1 MKFDTFTSTINEKKG
16 LWANMHARR
25 KAGKPKRKPGDKNY
39 PKTLNVEQTCGKGEY
54 FCNDDQKC
62 KPIPEGHKVK
72 ADGELVSE
80 SAAWTRKEGKNK
92 SGGLNEKGRKS
103 YERANPGS
111 DLKAPSK
118 KKGNKRRASF
128 CARMKGMKKKLT
140 SAKTAR
146 DPDSRINKSLRAWN
160 CEYEWELDL
169 LEDAKMG
176 RQSDEKLAAAHKR
189 FSGMDQ
195 SSPANKF
202 MLKRIEKEQ
211 SRRKKVNE
219 HHQKDE
225 NGKVIEHDEVEETPD
240 QQIINPAQPW
250 DQGYDVTVIDEV
262 VHQSQRPSNLKKK
275 AKLAAALNRLQDL
288 KVASKMK
295 EEYVKMTKKAY
306 SKIHKDFKSDDPKN
320 PRTTRYVKGKGTVS
334 SPVKFVDEAKV
345 DKRIPDYK
353 RATKRDERY
362 GNPHGSLA
370 LGGGIRKDRR
380 ADHEARRG
388 VKKEEVV
395 NEKIK
400 YDKSGSSMDYFLGPD
415 PKKTKYYKDNVKKKT
430 KKEEV
435 EHIDELNFDTL
446 SSYVRKAYKD
456 QRETG
461 KDRRR
466 GIGMA
471 KGKQDDKVFG
481 KTKKNK
487 YGYSEEVEI
496 GEAKKMVKVKLKD
509 PSKIK
514 VKVTDIGAGGKE
526 YVRKNEMDEGTS
538 YGLYKGSGKPSGAMA
553 AYLKNK
559 KKKDKE
565 KKLVKAEEYF
575 VGTVR
580 DTRWDED
587 HLDEVLGYAAQ
598 IAGGMV
604 RDGVRGLSNP
614 DIKPGKD
621 TVKKLKTQA
630 AEKKKT
636 GGGASAVKSKQDA
649 DRQAALKKQK
659 DDRRDRAKK
668 ILTAD
673 KAAKKKVKQSD
684 TGQSLRDGE
693 AGGAPNAKPM
703 TAEQVKRDEYGDPIG
718 GPKISKKQIKINLGK
733 REKDEKIVRS
743 EQVDPKPQVGG
754 SKPMT
759 KGQQKQIE
767 GKKKQ
772 ANMIKKQILM
782 KKLMAVRAGADGV
795 TS

>member
-16 LWANMHARR
+16 LWDNMHARR

-211 SRRKKVNE
+211 SRRKKMNE

-250 DQGYDVTVIDEV
+250 DQLNEV

-306 SKIHKDFKSDDPKN
+306 NKIHKDFKSDDPKN

-345 DKRIPDYK
+345 DKLVPDYK

-415 PKKTKYYKDNVKKKT
+415 PKKTKYYKDTVKKKT
-430 KKEEV
+430 KKEE
-435 EHIDELNFDTL
+435 
-446 SSYVRKAYKD
+446 YV
-456 QRETG
+456 
-461 KDRRR
+461 
-466 GIGMA
+466 
-471 KGKQDDKVFG
+471 
-481 KTKKNK
+481 
-487 YGYSEEVEI
+487 SE
-496 GEAKKMVKVKLKD
+496 KKMVKVKLKD

-580 DTRWDED
+580 DTRWEED

-621 TVKKLKTQA
+621 TVKKLSSQA

-636 GGGASAVKSKQDA
+636 GGGASAVKSQQDA
-649 DRQAALKKQK
+649 KRQAALKKQK

-743 EQVDPKPQVGG
+743 EQVDPKPAVGG

>member
-1 MKFDTFTSTINEKKG
+1 MEHIEEQKPPRTAKG
-16 LWANMHARR
+16 AMAYDGPNKAASEARDR
-25 KAGKPKRKPGDKNY
+25 VIAKTKALR
-39 PKTLNVEQTCGKGEY
+39 
-54 FCNDDQKC
+54 
-62 KPIPEGHKVK
+62 
-72 ADGELVSE
+72 
-80 SAAWTRKEGKNK
+80 
-92 SGGLNEKGRKS
+92 
-103 YERANPGS
+103 
-111 DLKAPSK
+111 K
-118 KKGNKRRASF
+118 KKGIKPTVNIDA
-128 CARMKGMKKKLT
+128 
-140 SAKTAR
+140 
-146 DPDSRINKSLRAWN
+146 PDRLVSLKIKEAVAN
-160 CEYEWELDL
+160 YNEEL
-169 LEDAKMG
+169 
-176 RQSDEKLAAAHKR
+176 
-189 FSGMDQ
+189 
-195 SSPANKF
+195 
-202 MLKRIEKEQ
+202 
-211 SRRKKVNE
+211 
-219 HHQKDE
+219 
-225 NGKVIEHDEVEETPD
+225 
-240 QQIINPAQPW
+240 
-250 DQGYDVTVIDEV
+250 
-262 VHQSQRPSNLKKK
+262 
-275 AKLAAALNRLQDL
+275 
-288 KVASKMK
+288 
-295 EEYVKMTKKAY
+295 KMTKKEY
-306 SKIHKDFKSDDPKN
+306 GKIHKAFKSDDPKN

-345 DKRIPDYK
+345 DKLVPDHK
-353 RATKRDERY
+353 RSGKRLERY

-370 LGGGIRKDRR
+370 LGGGIQRDRR
-380 ADHEARRG
+380 ADHAERRG
-388 VKKEEVV
+388 KKTKGVKEGMYDVDPKTGESPVAKSV
-395 NEKIK
+395 RKGNKLDGDKRLKHFSKLAKKMIGEKIK

-415 PKKTKYYKDNVKKKT
+415 PKKTKYYKDTVKKKT

-461 KDRRR
+461 KDRRK

-538 YGLYKGSGKPSGAMA
+538 YGIYKGTGKPSGAMA

-630 AEKKKT
+630 AEKKQT

-718 GPKISKKQIKINLGK
+718 GPKISKKQLKRNLA
-733 REKDEKIVRS
+733 RNEKDEKIVRS
-743 EQVDPKPQVGG
+743 EQMDPKPAAGG
-754 SKPMT
+754 GKPMT

-772 ANMIKKQILM
+772 QNMIKKQILM

-795 TS
+795 VS

>member
-16 LWANMHARR
+16 LWDNMHARR

-345 DKRIPDYK
+345 DKLVPDYK

-538 YGLYKGSGKPSGAMA
+538 YGLYKGSGKASGAMKDYLDKKAKMLTKKRNKQSDA
-553 AYLKNK
+553 AKNNPHFDSTQPSPSGRNKYEQMSFQQFQEKCWPGYEKKGMKTMFGKRYPNCVK
-559 KKKDKE
+559 KKK
-565 KKLVKAEEYF
+565 
-575 VGTVR
+575 
-580 DTRWDED
+580 
-587 HLDEVLGYAAQ
+587 
-598 IAGGMV
+598 
-604 RDGVRGLSNP
+604 
-614 DIKPGKD
+614 
-621 TVKKLKTQA
+621 
-630 AEKKKT
+630 
-636 GGGASAVKSKQDA
+636 
-649 DRQAALKKQK
+649 
-659 DDRRDRAKK
+659 
-668 ILTAD
+668 
-673 KAAKKKVKQSD
+673 
-684 TGQSLRDGE
+684 
-693 AGGAPNAKPM
+693 
-703 TAEQVKRDEYGDPIG
+703 
-718 GPKISKKQIKINLGK
+718 
-733 REKDEKIVRS
+733 
-743 EQVDPKPQVGG
+743 
-754 SKPMT
+754 
-759 KGQQKQIE
+759 
-767 GKKKQ
+767 
-772 ANMIKKQILM
+772 
-782 KKLMAVRAGADGV
+782 
-795 TS
+795 

>member
-16 LWANMHARR
+16 LWDNMHARR

-395 NEKIK
+395 N
-400 YDKSGSSMDYFLGPD
+400 
-415 PKKTKYYKDNVKKKT
+415 
-430 KKEEV
+430 
-435 EHIDELNFDTL
+435 
-446 SSYVRKAYKD
+446 
-456 QRETG
+456 
-461 KDRRR
+461 
-466 GIGMA
+466 
-471 KGKQDDKVFG
+471 
-481 KTKKNK
+481 
-487 YGYSEEVEI
+487 
-496 GEAKKMVKVKLKD
+496 
-509 PSKIK
+509 
-514 VKVTDIGAGGKE
+514 
-526 YVRKNEMDEGTS
+526 
-538 YGLYKGSGKPSGAMA
+538 
-553 AYLKNK
+553 
-559 KKKDKE
+559 
-565 KKLVKAEEYF
+565 
-575 VGTVR
+575 
-580 DTRWDED
+580 
-587 HLDEVLGYAAQ
+587 
-598 IAGGMV
+598 
-604 RDGVRGLSNP
+604 
-614 DIKPGKD
+614 
-621 TVKKLKTQA
+621 
-630 AEKKKT
+630 
-636 GGGASAVKSKQDA
+636 
-649 DRQAALKKQK
+649 
-659 DDRRDRAKK
+659 
-668 ILTAD
+668 
-673 KAAKKKVKQSD
+673 
-684 TGQSLRDGE
+684 
-693 AGGAPNAKPM
+693 
-703 TAEQVKRDEYGDPIG
+703 
-718 GPKISKKQIKINLGK
+718 
-733 REKDEKIVRS
+733 
-743 EQVDPKPQVGG
+743 
-754 SKPMT
+754 
-759 KGQQKQIE
+759 
-767 GKKKQ
+767 
-772 ANMIKKQILM
+772 
-782 KKLMAVRAGADGV
+782 
-795 TS
+795 

>member
-16 LWANMHARR
+16 LWDNMHARR

-118 KKGNKRRASF
+118 KKGNKRRSSF

-176 RQSDEKLAAAHKR
+176 RQSDDKLAAAHKR

-211 SRRKKVNE
+211 SRRKKLSE

-250 DQGYDVTVIDEV
+250 DQLDEV

-306 SKIHKDFKSDDPKN
+306 NKIHKDFKSDDPKN

-345 DKRIPDYK
+345 DKLVPDHK
-353 RATKRDERY
+353 RSGKRLERY

-370 LGGGIRKDRR
+370 LGGGIQRDRR
-380 ADHEARRG
+380 ADHAERRG
-388 VKKEEVV
+388 
-395 NEKIK
+395 
-400 YDKSGSSMDYFLGPD
+400 
-415 PKKTKYYKDNVKKKT
+415 KKTKGCLLYTSDAA
-430 KKEEV
+430 
-435 EHIDELNFDTL
+435 DE
-446 SSYVRKAYKD
+446 
-456 QRETG
+456 
-461 KDRRR
+461 
-466 GIGMA
+466 
-471 KGKQDDKVFG
+471 
-481 KTKKNK
+481 
-487 YGYSEEVEI
+487 
-496 GEAKKMVKVKLKD
+496 
-509 PSKIK
+509 
-514 VKVTDIGAGGKE
+514 
-526 YVRKNEMDEGTS
+526 
-538 YGLYKGSGKPSGAMA
+538 
-553 AYLKNK
+553 
-559 KKKDKE
+559 
-565 KKLVKAEEYF
+565 
-575 VGTVR
+575 
-580 DTRWDED
+580 
-587 HLDEVLGYAAQ
+587 
-598 IAGGMV
+598 
-604 RDGVRGLSNP
+604 
-614 DIKPGKD
+614 
-621 TVKKLKTQA
+621 
-630 AEKKKT
+630 
-636 GGGASAVKSKQDA
+636 
-649 DRQAALKKQK
+649 
-659 DDRRDRAKK
+659 
-668 ILTAD
+668 
-673 KAAKKKVKQSD
+673 
-684 TGQSLRDGE
+684 
-693 AGGAPNAKPM
+693 
-703 TAEQVKRDEYGDPIG
+703 
-718 GPKISKKQIKINLGK
+718 
-733 REKDEKIVRS
+733 
-743 EQVDPKPQVGG
+743 
-754 SKPMT
+754 
-759 KGQQKQIE
+759 
-767 GKKKQ
+767 
-772 ANMIKKQILM
+772 
-782 KKLMAVRAGADGV
+782 
-795 TS
+795 